1 VRCLHVFSHL
11 TIPIFL
17 LSCLQ
22 INAHRIPMAVSK
34 TRRIFSGSTMQKTPS
49 PSLLLPNLWV
59 EVVATRPQ
67 TGSQMLSLVNNLTL
81 TRRTSTPSP
90 KYLSASALFMLRT
103 FPVVPVPRLSL
114 RVIHLRHSWWR
125 SLQMT
130 MKMGVSNRTRALNQ
144 TAIPV
149 TNPRPT

>member
-1 VRCLHVFSHL
+1 MRCFCGFSHL
-11 TIPIFL
+11 TILILF

-22 INAHRIPMAVSK
+22 INAHRIPMAVLK
-34 TRRIFSGSTMQKTPS
+34 TRRIFSGSTMQKMPS
-49 PSLLLPNLWV
+49 PSLLLPSLWV
-59 EVVATRPQ
+59 EVVATRPR
-67 TGSQMLSLVNNLTL
+67 TGSQMLSLASNLTL
-81 TRRTSTPSP
+81 MRRTSTPSP
-90 KYLSASALFMLRT
+90 KHLSASALFMLQT
-103 FPVVPVPRLSL
+103 FLVVPVPRLSL
-114 RVIHLRHSWWR
+114 QVIHLRHSWWR